1 MPVVQMPDGV
11 NVQFPDDM
19 PREQIR
25 DMIATKFPDFAAQ
38 QTQQPQRQQPEAP
51 AENWAPPGVLAP
63 IQYNLGPD
71 GKPVGARL
79 AMPQIISDAWNAV
92 QAPGRALQGEYDQ
105 REIRPDGSVSQFDP
119 RMMDDAS
126 ALAGMVSPVS
136 AASRAGAAFGAA
148 VKPAARS
155 AMPEIDDLYAAK
167 NAAYDA
173 VDKLGARYTGD
184 AIDNLYM
191 DMYRRVGEANIDPTP
206 GGVHAASVRMLER
219 LQDREGPMSLTRLDQ
234 MRQLIRRDVMS
245 GSDGDKEMGRR
256 MIEAIDDFIDN
267 AGPGQIDGVTGQ
279 TASWAIKTARQANTT
294 LRKSET
300 LEDALENARLRAAA
314 SGSGGNI
321 DNAIR
326 QELKKIVTNPRKSM
340 GFTADEIT
348 KMKSII
354 DNDGRFAQFVRVVG
368 KLSPSGN
375 GLMAA
380 LGLGATAANP
390 LLAAAPAIGMVSK
403 AVSDRAT
410 QGAAQKLTQSVRTG
424 GNAAPLPR
432 QPGPL
437 LPKANTTLIEQNS
450 TRPLPPVL
458 PLGNGAY
465 RLST

>member
-1 MPVVQMPDGV
+1 MPIVQMPDGV

-25 DMIATKFPDFAAQ
+25 DMIASKFPDFAAQ
-38 QTQQPQRQQPEAP
+38 QTQQPQQQQPEAP
-51 AENWAPPGVLAP
+51 AENWAPPGILAP

-79 AMPQIISDAWNAV
+79 AMPRIITDSLGAL
-92 QAPGRALQGEYDQ
+92 QAPGKALQGEYDQ
-105 REIRPDGSVSQFDP
+105 LEIGPDGSVSPFDP
-119 RMMDDAS
+119 RMVNDAS
-126 ALAGMVSPVS
+126 ALAGLASPMS

-148 VKPAARS
+148 AKPVARA

-173 VDKLGARYTGD
+173 VDKLGARYSGD
-184 AIDNLYM
+184 AIDQLYG
-191 DMYRRVGEANIDPTP
+191 DMYRRLGEANIDSTRD
-206 GGVHAASVRMLER
+206 GVHKVTVRMLER

-234 MRQLIRRDVMS
+234 MRQLIRRDVIKS
-245 GSDGDKEMGRR
+245 GTEGDQEMGRR
-256 MIEAIDDFIDN
+256 MIDAIDDFIDN
-267 AGPGQIDGVTGQ
+267 AGPGQISGATGE
-279 TASWAIKTARQANTT
+279 TASWAIRTARQANTT

-340 GFTADEIT
+340 GFTADEIA

-354 DNDGRFAQFVRVVG
+354 DNDGRFSQFIRVIG

-424 GNAAPLPR
+424 GANAAPLPAM
-432 QPGPL
+432 PNPMI
-437 LPKANTTLIEQNS
+437 PKANTTLIQENFG
-450 TRPLPPVL
+450 PGMLPAISGKIR
-458 PLGNGAY
+458 LGA
-465 RLST
+465 